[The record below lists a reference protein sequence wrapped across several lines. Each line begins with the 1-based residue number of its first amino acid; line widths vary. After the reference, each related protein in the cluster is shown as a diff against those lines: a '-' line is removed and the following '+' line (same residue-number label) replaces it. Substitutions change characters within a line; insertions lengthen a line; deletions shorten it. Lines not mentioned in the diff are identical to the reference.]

1 MPNSL
6 CAMSPLTHPRLLS
19 TRVTACVAVALLV
32 FGAAACTDDASGQS
46 TPTASTAPAP
56 SAGPPA
62 TPKPTLAAA
71 VEALLGADQSGD
83 HTSSYRLLTDASRK
97 KVGDEV
103 DWADLRSELP
113 PITGFEVDAG
123 DEDEVVVATVTH
135 EPGLDPFVGLSP
147 AEERQTWR
155 GSRTGAGWLVDAAP
169 KIEPVLPPDADAPA
183 AARGWAQAIQACDK
197 GLARLGQA
205 VDEVFGISSNIGGLC
220 GSTGAVTVG
229 EARPLES
236 GPTSAELVAQYTD
249 DALGWARVV
258 PVEGPTEP
266 FLVVLAPIGDEW
278 RVVGVSD

>member
-1 MPNSL
+1 M
-6 CAMSPLTHPRLLS
+6 
-19 TRVTACVAVALLV
+19 
-32 FGAAACTDDASGQS
+32 
-46 TPTASTAPAP
+46 
-56 SAGPPA
+56 
-62 TPKPTLAAA
+62 
-71 VEALLGADQSGD
+71 
-83 HTSSYRLLTDASRK
+83 
-97 KVGDEV
+97 
-103 DWADLRSELP
+103 
-113 PITGFEVDAG
+113 
-123 DEDEVVVATVTH
+123 ATVTH

-155 GSRTGAGWLVDAAP
+155 GSRTGGGWLVDAAP

-183 AARGWAQAIQACDK
+183 AARSWAAGDP
-197 GLARLGQA
+197 GLRQGDSPDSARR

-229 EARPLES
+229 KARPLES

-249 DALGWARVV
+249 AAFGWARVV